1 MESHSENQA
10 NTTAS
15 PRVRGTTT
23 TKVKNP
29 CFSVSTV
36 LIAVIIAILGS
47 IQVTI
52 RSGLLGLYI
61 YTAVLFF
68 GLLII
73 SCICLCQHFVCKTAA
88 THNDEREVEEGPNNT
103 GSENAGNNGDNEDT
117 RRYLEDRRRRQRTP
131 SPPMDFRLP
140 DEMPK
145 LPDYDKACESEGIP
159 PDYDTLS
166 IAPPEYEPPFV
177 IKKGENRL

>member
-1 MESHSENQA
+1 MESHRENQT

-15 PRVRGTTT
+15 PRVHGTNT
-23 TKVKNP
+23 TKAQRP
-29 CFSVSTV
+29 CCNVTIIS
-36 LIAVIIAILGS
+36 IAAVIGILGS
-47 IQVTI
+47 IRVII
-52 RSGLLGLYI
+52 RGGLLGLYI
-61 YTAVLFF
+61 YIAML
-68 GLLII
+68 LLII
-73 SCICLCQHFVCKTAA
+73 SCICFCQHFIHKTEA
-88 THNDEREVEEGPNNT
+88 TDNDEREVEEGPNNT

-117 RRYLEDRRRRQRTP
+117 LRYLEDRRRRRRTP

-177 IKKGENRL
+177 IKKGENRF

>member
-1 MESHSENQA
+1 M
-10 NTTAS
+10 
-15 PRVRGTTT
+15 
-23 TKVKNP
+23 TKVQRP
-29 CFSVSTV
+29 CCNVTTI
-36 LIAVIIAILGS
+36 LIVAVIGILGS

-61 YTAVLFF
+61 YTAVIFF
-68 GLLII
+68 ILLII
-73 SCICLCQHFVCKTAA
+73 ACIILCQHYMCKTAA

-103 GSENAGNNGDNEDT
+103 GSENAGNNGNNEDIQG
-117 RRYLEDRRRRQRTP
+117 YLEDRRRRRRTP

-145 LPDYDKACESEGIP
+145 LPDYEKACESEGLP

-166 IAPPEYEPPFV
+166 IAPPEYAPPIV